1 MSPSERE
8 FCANKIK
15 ELLDKGLIEP
25 SKSPWAC
32 RAFVVNKHSEIKRG
46 KPKLVVNFK
55 PLNKVLEPVRYP
67 LPDKSSLLQR
77 IAGCTIFSKFDLK
90 SGFYQIGIEAKDRF
104 KTAFV
109 VPHGQYQWKVLP
121 FGINN
126 APSEFQKRMED
137 IFREKKW
144 ALVYIDDILICSKN
158 LQEHLKH
165 LQEFYSL
172 VFKHGLVLSKSKM
185 EIGKKDI
192 EFLGYKISKGQVILQ
207 EHVLKVFSHLPNQ
220 ILEKVQ
226 LQRFLGSL

>member
-1 MSPSERE
+1 M
-8 FCANKIK
+8 
-15 ELLDKGLIEP
+15 
-25 SKSPWAC
+25 
-32 RAFVVNKHSEIKRG
+32 
-46 KPKLVVNFK
+46 NFK
-55 PLNKVLEPVRYP
+55 PLNKILEPVRYP

-77 IAGCTIFSKFDLK
+77 IARCTIFSKFDLK
-90 SGFYQIGIEAKDRF
+90 SGFYQIGIEAKDRY

-137 IFREKKW
+137 IFIEKKW
-144 ALVYIDDILICSKN
+144 ALVYIDDILICSHN

-207 EHVLKVFSHLPNQ
+207 YHVLKVFC
-220 ILEKVQ
+220 
-226 LQRFLGSL
+226 